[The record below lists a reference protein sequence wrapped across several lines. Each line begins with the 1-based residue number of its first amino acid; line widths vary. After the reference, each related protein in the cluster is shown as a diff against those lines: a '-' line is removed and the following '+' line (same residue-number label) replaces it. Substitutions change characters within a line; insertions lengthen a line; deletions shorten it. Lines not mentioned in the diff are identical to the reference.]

1 MSENPKTQA
10 GSKKPPLHLIP
21 PSSLIHMSAAL
32 ADGAAKHG
40 GPFNWREPT
49 TEIPTSIYVAAAMRH
64 LNAFWDGEW
73 EVPDSSYGASHL
85 GAVQAGVAV
94 LIDAFEVNTV
104 LDDRPPSGT
113 AGWAQESWKQ
123 TGRLWVPSSVV
134 YR

>member
-21 PSSLIHMSAAL
+21 PSSLIHMSAAM
-32 ADGAAKHG
+32 ADGAAKY

-49 TEIPTSIYVAAAMRH
+49 TEIPASIYVAAAMRH

-73 EVPDSSYGASHL
+73 EVPDSSHGASHL
-85 GAVQAGVAV
+85 GAAQAGVAV